1 LNVAERVALFN
12 ILPSQGNIVTLRS
25 VKELLNKLAFTNKE
39 LKDWKIKQ
47 KQVDGGMMIVWDS
60 DFTNC
65 SKEYEINGAMS
76 GLITEQLKEMSNQGR
91 LKMEMLTLY
100 EKFVEGTKEVRD

>member
-1 LNVAERVALFN
+1 MKTSLNIAERVALFS

-25 VKELLNKLAFTNKE
+25 VKELLTKLAFTNKE

-47 KQVDGGMMIVWDS
+47 KQSDGGTMIVWDS

-65 SKEYEINGAMS
+65 VKEFEINDAMT
-76 GLITEQLKEMSNQGR
+76 GLITEQLTTLSGQNR
-91 LKMEMLTLY
+91 LRMEMLPLY
-100 EKFVEGTKEVRD
+100 EKFVDGK